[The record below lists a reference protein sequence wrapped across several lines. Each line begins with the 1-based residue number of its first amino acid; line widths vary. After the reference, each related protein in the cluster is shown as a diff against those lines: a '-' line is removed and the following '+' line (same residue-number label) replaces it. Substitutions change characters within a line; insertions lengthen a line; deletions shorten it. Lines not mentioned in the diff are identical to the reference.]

1 MKKEIS
7 PVVLIGAIAAGVIA
21 LLAVIFFAFVKPKLD
36 ENRALAEFNTP
47 EAQAK
52 RDPDQRKLPEGLEAK
67 INAIRAKE
75 GEGRR
80 NATGF
85 LGRRSRE

>member
-1 MKKEIS
+1 MKKEVS
-7 PVVLIGAIAAGVIA
+7 PAVLIGAIAAGVVA
-21 LLAVIFFAFVKPKLD
+21 LLAVIFFAIIKPKMD
-36 ENRALAEFNTP
+36 ESRALANFNTP

-52 RDPDQRKLPEGLEAK
+52 RDPDQRKLPDGLQEK

-80 NATGF
+80 NNNGF